1 MDIYNLVY
9 LIGSLFMT
17 YVIRKF
23 FQVFYYEKQVDIKI
37 ELIFYFLYFI
47 FTTSIYLIT
56 RIPVIMMISNF
67 LLLFLISF
75 IYIGSIKK
83 RLLSVLIIYI
93 SLVSIE
99 TIVVVVLNYTDL
111 NFYIPSKF
119 DSIFGSIVIRILSFI
134 FVIVLHRVIHIKKEL
149 PLPLSYWASLFI
161 IPISTILLLF
171 AIFSTTNISNTWIL
185 VTISCAFLINI
196 TTFYLYDNILR
207 STIEQMN
214 NRLLRE
220 QQKYY
225 DYQMKIMKRT
235 LRDTRKL
242 NHDLKNKLSPIY
254 KIAKANENEE
264 LLNFVS
270 KLMNG
275 YYPIKEYSKTGN
287 TCIDSI
293 LNYKLSEAQKNNIT
307 ISTEIIFPSKLKIN
321 TLDLAVILGNLIDNA
336 MEGAQTVK
344 KNNPWIDIKLKY
356 TKGRLIININNSFDG
371 FVYKQGDKIISR
383 KDKSQNHGL
392 GLDSVKDII
401 KKYNGIISTNYN
413 QDTFKVKVLM
423 YV

>member
-1 MDIYNLVY
+1 
-9 LIGSLFMT
+9 
-17 YVIRKF
+17 
-23 FQVFYYEKQVDIKI
+23 
-37 ELIFYFLYFI
+37 
-47 FTTSIYLIT
+47 
-56 RIPVIMMISNF
+56 
-67 LLLFLISF
+67 
-75 IYIGSIKK
+75 
-83 RLLSVLIIYI
+83 
-93 SLVSIE
+93 
-99 TIVVVVLNYTDL
+99 
-111 NFYIPSKF
+111 
-119 DSIFGSIVIRILSFI
+119 
-134 FVIVLHRVIHIKKEL
+134 
-149 PLPLSYWASLFI
+149 
-161 IPISTILLLF
+161 
-171 AIFSTTNISNTWIL
+171 
-185 VTISCAFLINI
+185 
-196 TTFYLYDNILR
+196 
-207 STIEQMN
+207 MN